1 MVSNCTKIST
11 GGALATALFATAM
24 MSNTATFS
32 MPKNTRDYALYSSF
46 EMSAS
51 NKYDLPDLLNNSSS
65 YRIVFNVDTTI
76 DSTKTLMI
84 KNNIDTLTQCINE
97 EPVEPGADV
106 SYFDFFMALRND
118 ENYRELFDILI
129 SSPFE
134 AIRQSVINLL
144 SVVPYDDIMPIEQAF
159 VINSLRSEYLL
170 TQDYALNAVSLWN
183 DKDIFSQ
190 ISTLSFKNR
199 LLQRRFEKVIS
210 VIRG

>member
-1 MVSNCTKIST
+1 MVSNCPIRST
-11 GGALATALFATAM
+11 SGALATALFATAM
-24 MSNTATFS
+24 MTNTAIFS
-32 MPKNTRDYALYSSF
+32 MPKNIQGYALYSNI

-51 NKYDLPDLLNNSSS
+51 NKNNLPDLLNNSSS

-76 DSTKTLMI
+76 DNTKALMI
-84 KNNIDTLTQCINE
+84 QNNIDTLTHCINE

-106 SYFDFFMALRND
+106 SYLDFFMELRND

-129 SSPFE
+129 SSFSE
-134 AIRQSVINLL
+134 TIRQSVINLL
-144 SVVPYDDIMPIEQAF
+144 SVVPYDDIMPIEQVF
-159 VINSLRSEYLL
+159 VINSLKSEYLL